1 MAEEGASG
9 TSKPRAG
16 TVVLVPG
23 GFMGPW
29 IWQDVESQLRGAGAQ
44 VMAVTLASV
53 ADADAP
59 ASGGFAED
67 VSAVRAALEAAE
79 PPVVLC
85 GHSYGGAVITEAASG
100 PHPSVARLVY
110 LAGAAPDA
118 GESLADLGP
127 TAVSAVSDDRTETSS
142 SADEAEQVRVR
153 SDGSI
158 ELVVEAAIAGLFN
171 DCDVERANEAAAL
184 LRPMN
189 AAVNQQPVTAVPWRD
204 VSTTYVRCADDQ
216 VPELLSAEF
225 LDHVDDVVELPTGHC
240 PQWSR
245 PDLVAGLLL
254 DRVPERR

>member
-1 MAEEGASG
+1 MAERTASG
-9 TSKPRAG
+9 TSTGRAG

-23 GFMGPW
+23 GFLGPW
-29 IWQDVESQLRGAGAQ
+29 IWQDVESQLRVAGVQAR
-44 VMAVTLASV
+44 AVTLASV

-59 ASGGFAED
+59 ASCGFAED
-67 VSAVRAALEAAE
+67 VSAVRAALEEVE

-100 PHPSVARLVY
+100 PHPSVRRLVY
-110 LAGAAPDA
+110 LAGAAPDV

-127 TAVSAVSDDRTETSS
+127 TALTAVSDDEAETSS
-142 SADEAEQVRVR
+142 NANEAEQVRLH
-153 SDGSI
+153 SDGTI

-171 DCDVERANEAAAL
+171 DCDTERANEAAAL

-189 AAVNQQPVTAVPWRD
+189 SAVNLQPVTAAPWRE
-204 VSTTYVRCADDQ
+204 VSTTYVRCAEDQ
-216 VPELLSAEF
+216 VPELLSADF
-225 LDHVDDVVELPTGHC
+225 LDYVDDVVELPTGHC

-245 PDLVAGLLL
+245 PELVASLLL